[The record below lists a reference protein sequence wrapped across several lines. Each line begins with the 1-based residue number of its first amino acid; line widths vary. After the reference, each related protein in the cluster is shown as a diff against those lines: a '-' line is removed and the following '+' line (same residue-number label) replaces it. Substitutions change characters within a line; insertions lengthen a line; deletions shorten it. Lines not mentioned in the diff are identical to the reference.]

1 MNTSMKSSKQ
11 LSTAVTYI
19 VLILGSVVMIFPFV
33 WMLLTSFKTQAES
46 MAIPPQILPSHWD
59 LANFTT
65 ALTSLPFVNLY
76 VNTGLLIL
84 FRVLCA
90 VVFSSMAGYAFA
102 KLEFPCKNLLFGIV
116 LVQMML
122 PSQIFITPQYL
133 MLARMGLTNS
143 IFALVF
149 PGLVSAFGTFFLRQT
164 YLGIPNEIAEAAY
177 LDGCSTTRLFLQI
190 VLPLSTPIIAVLVLF
205 YAVGHWNNYFNALI
219 YLSKAEHYPL
229 QLYLRN
235 VLILEDVSALMGDT
249 EAVQEWLE
257 RLERKEAMK
266 FGVVVV
272 SSVPVLVLYPFL
284 QKYFVKGMTIGAIKG

>member
-133 MLARMGLTNS
+133 MLARVGLTNS

-177 LDGCSTTRLFLQI
+177 LDGCTKWQSFYKVMFPLTGSSCAALAIFTAVFAYSDLMWPLI
-190 VLPLSTPIIAVLVLF
+190 CNTDLNMMTLSAGLSTLNGQYTTNFPVLMAGSLLAMIPMV
-205 YAVGHWNNYFNALI
+205 V
-219 YLSKAEHYPL
+219 
-229 QLYLRN
+229 LYL
-235 VLILEDVSALMGDT
+235 IFQKQFIQGI
-249 EAVQEWLE
+249 
-257 RLERKEAMK
+257 AMTGGK
-266 FGVVVV
+266 
-272 SSVPVLVLYPFL
+272 
-284 QKYFVKGMTIGAIKG
+284 